1 MLNRWMR
8 ALAQPF
14 AAMLVLMLGACAGGG
29 DSGLTAPV
37 INVQP
42 ADASVMSGQTASYSV
57 IATAS
62 PMPTYQWRR
71 NGVDIPGATSSSY
84 VTPTLALSD
93 GGAVYTV
100 SVRNSQ
106 GTATS
111 NEAKLGVGAVSS
123 AEKRSLLEVLALT
136 AKLYLAGLAPFE
148 LQDNQVFV
156 EPTTVCQTGVGSA
169 MLNGV
174 PAVVGQSLP
183 DAATIS
189 ATFSD
194 CTEVS
199 GTSYSGTSSM
209 VYEMPVCVCD
219 VLNGTVPDQASGSMT
234 ATISNLRV
242 TTRSNGLVDDD
253 YTANGV
259 GAITFS
265 AAKGSAEDVVTVL
278 LAPVSGAT
286 LRDELNGLTA
296 TFNGGTVGLTIGIG
310 TSGDLRLQFAT
321 DRLSVSIA
329 GVDYAANGTVELT
342 SVAQDGSLTGSGEV
356 RFTAGSTVLGRI
368 YATAA
373 GEIMIEVDGTAQA
386 MRKPPG
392 GLSRR

>member
-1 MLNRWMR
+1 
-8 ALAQPF
+8 
-14 AAMLVLMLGACAGGG
+14 
-29 DSGLTAPV
+29 
-37 INVQP
+37 
-42 ADASVMSGQTASYSV
+42 
-57 IATAS
+57 
-62 PMPTYQWRR
+62 
-71 NGVDIPGATSSSY
+71 
-84 VTPTLALSD
+84 
-93 GGAVYTV
+93 
-100 SVRNSQ
+100 
-106 GTATS
+106 
-111 NEAKLGVGAVSS
+111 
-123 AEKRSLLEVLALT
+123 
-136 AKLYLAGLAPFE
+136 
-148 LQDNQVFV
+148 
-156 EPTTVCQTGVGSA
+156 
-169 MLNGV
+169 
-174 PAVVGQSLP
+174 
-183 DAATIS
+183 
-189 ATFSD
+189 
-194 CTEVS
+194 
-199 GTSYSGTSSM
+199 M

-342 SVAQDGSLTGSGEV
+342 SMAQDGALTGSGEV

-386 MRKPPG
+386 MRRPPG

>member
-8 ALAQPF
+8 ALVQPF
-14 AAMLVLMLGACAGGG
+14 AAMLVLLLGACAGGG

-71 NGVDIPGATSSSY
+71 NGVDIPGATASSY

-148 LQDNQVFV
+148 LQDNHVFV

-189 ATFSD
+189 ATFND
-194 CTEVS
+194 CTEMS

-209 VYEMPVCVCD
+209 VYEMPLSD
-219 VLNGTVPDQASGSMT
+219 VLNATVPDQASGSMT

-253 YTANGV
+253 YTANGS

-265 AAKGSAEDVVTVL
+265 AAQGPTEDVVTVL

-310 TSGDLRLQFAT
+310 TSGDLRLQFAS
-321 DRLSVSIA
+321 DQLSVSIA

-342 SVAQDGSLTGSGEV
+342 SMAQDGSLTGSGEV

-386 MRKPPG
+386 MRRPPG